1 MFKWILQVAV
11 GEDRDQQHGVRY
23 YANQQQVNSELEQL
37 RIFV

>member
-11 GEDRDQQHGVRY
+11 GEDRDQQHGVHH
-23 YANQQQVNSELEQL
+23 ANQQQVNSEQEQL